1 MSILMFF
8 PHMPPLTQNETQNES
23 ICINSSSITFNDDD
37 DDTKYEPEFFS
48 IMCTFII
55 FLEVIGGIT
64 ITCYVYCC
72 MDKNFKKKNKN
83 EKRSI
88 SQRNTEPIGL
98 KEKEVKA
105 EFQQFRKKIHHDDRL
120 IKEGSRNK
128 KKPCC
133 SICEIDKKKSQVE
146 LI

>member
-23 ICINSSSITFNDDD
+23 MCINSSSITFNDDD
-37 DDTKYEPEFFS
+37 DTKYEPEFFP
-48 IMCTFII
+48 IVCTFII

-72 MDKNFKKKNKN
+72 MDKNLKKNKN

-88 SQRNTEPIGL
+88 SQRNTEAIGL

-105 EFQQFRKKIHHDDRL
+105 EFQQFRKKIHHDDDRI

-128 KKPCC
+128 KKPFC

>member
-1 MSILMFF
+1 MFIVVWIRIL
-8 PHMPPLTQNETQNES
+8 
-23 ICINSSSITFNDDD
+23 
-37 DDTKYEPEFFS
+37 
-48 IMCTFII
+48 
-55 FLEVIGGIT
+55 
-64 ITCYVYCC
+64 
-72 MDKNFKKKNKN
+72 KKKNKN

-105 EFQQFRKKIHHDDRL
+105 EFQQFRKKIHHDDRI

-128 KKPCC
+128 KKPFC

>member
-8 PHMPPLTQNETQNES
+8 PHMPPPLTQNETQNES

-37 DDTKYEPEFFS
+37 DTKYEPEFFP

-72 MDKNFKKKNKN
+72 MDKNLKKNKN

-128 KKPCC
+128 KKPFC